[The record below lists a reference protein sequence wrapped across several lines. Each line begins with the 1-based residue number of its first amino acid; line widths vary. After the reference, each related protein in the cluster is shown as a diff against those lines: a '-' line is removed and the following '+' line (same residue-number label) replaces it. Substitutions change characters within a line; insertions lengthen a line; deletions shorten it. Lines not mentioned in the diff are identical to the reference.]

1 MKNEQVVQQFLDY
14 ETQIRHLSEQT
25 VKLYQYSCRHWVEFA
40 RQHGVTDLFWAD
52 ANVFIDW
59 IDQRRLVDKLNERTV
74 VRQFS
79 AIRAFYDYV
88 RAFHNLISPI
98 LQLPSLAAEPA
109 AEKDFLSVKEV
120 RGMLRTCRGRDATS
134 RRNHLIIALLWC
146 TGLRSRELHSLNW
159 ADIDL
164 SNGMLLVRKG
174 KGNKERQ
181 LFLCARLLTE
191 LSRFRRSVLGSERTP
206 LICGLHR
213 SGSRSPADGRL
224 SQNALVGV
232 VRDAAKAAGI
242 TRKVSPM
249 TLRHTFAT
257 HMYEAGVPIRDIK
270 EMMGHDNRSET
281 GIYIHVTIDSMRD
294 LLNRHAATRWL
305 KEGSLV

>member
-1 MKNEQVVQQFLDY
+1 MKNEEAVQRFLDY
-14 ETQIRHLSEQT
+14 EAQIRHLSPQT
-25 VKLYQYSCRHWVEFA
+25 VVLYRYACRHWVEFA
-40 RQHGVTDLFWAD
+40 REHGITDLFWAH

-59 IDQRRLVDKLNERTV
+59 IDRRRFVDQLNDRTV
-74 VRQFS
+74 ERQFS

-88 RAFHNLISPI
+88 RIFHGMTSPI
-98 LQLPSLAAEPA
+98 LQLPALATQPA

-120 RGMLRTCRGRDATS
+120 RAMLRTCNGRDPAN

-164 SNGMLLVRKG
+164 PNGMLLVRKG

-181 LFLCARLLTE
+181 LFLCDRLLTE

-206 LICGLHR
+206 LICGLYR
-213 SGSRSPADGRL
+213 SGARSPVDGRL
-224 SQNALVGV
+224 SQNVLVSV

-257 HMYEAGVPIRDIK
+257 HMYEVGVPIRDIK
-270 EMMGHDNRSET
+270 EMMGHDNKSET
-281 GIYIHVTIDSMRD
+281 GIYIHITLDSMRD

-305 KEGSLV
+305 KEGSSL